1 MANRL
6 WNYEGEICISRI
18 SEGFFLIEFPS
29 VSLCDWVL
37 ERAWHVHHS
46 PLLLRRWFHGIA
58 PMVLSREAIPTWVT
72 LRNVP
77 PQLISLK
84 GISWI
89 SSKIGRPMSR
99 FVRDGLSVKVCILCG
114 AAASKPTELDLI
126 IGTDEVKIEIEYYS
140 CRSYAAEKDT
150 RGAGK
155 KIWKPTTNTPD
166 AQQSLV
172 MDGTASGN
180 AVEAP
185 VGVETAPE
193 GAIQVPV
200 GRVSPETPVGVE
212 GDSLCQ
218 DGSLVGQPSLA
229 EGGAPDG
236 NGPKPSVQGEGSP
249 SATVPRQVG
258 KGTGSVTGT
267 SLKGTA
273 VPGSQ
278 NVHVSSGSSSSE
290 DDSSSDGGESPKRKD
305 VTLGEYVKVAKKV
318 PSLSGQGVKTRRKVY
333 RR

>member
-46 PLLLRRWFHGIA
+46 PLLIRRLFHGVA
-58 PMVLSREAIPTWVT
+58 PMVLSQEAIPTWVT

-77 PQLISLK
+77 LQLISLK

-99 FVRDGLSVKVCILCG
+99 FVREGLSVKVCILCD
-114 AAASKPTELDLI
+114 ASASKPTELVLLI
-126 IGTDEVKIEIEYYS
+126 GVGEVKIEIEYYS
-140 CRSYAAEKDT
+140 GRSYAAEKDA

-155 KIWKPTTNTPD
+155 KIWMATTKTPE
-166 AQQSLV
+166 AQQSLA

-218 DGSLVGQPSLA
+218 DGSLVGQPLLA
-229 EGGAPDG
+229 EGGAPDA
-236 NGPKPSVQGEGSP
+236 NVPKPSVQGKGSP

-258 KGTGSVTGT
+258 EGAGSTAGT
-267 SLKGTA
+267 SLKGTV

-278 NVHVSSGSSSSE
+278 SVHVSSGSSTSE
-290 DDSSSDGGESPKRKD
+290 DDSTDGDESPKRKD
-305 VTLGEYVKVAKKV
+305 VTLGEYVSLAKKV
-318 PSLSGQGVKTRRKVY
+318 PSHSDQGVKTRRKVY